1 VLVADFAIVVAVAIV
16 QTCLAQLLST
26 VAARDTS
33 SRRAEMATKLSAVW
47 SIAISAFGT
56 FRTWCDVRLESVMR
70 TKADVRRPLQIYR
83 FTPWLAGS
91 SALGLSVFCRL

>member
-1 VLVADFAIVVAVAIV
+1 MLSGCEALSVNLTQHADRGVTVLVADFAIVVAVAIV

-56 FRTWCDVRLESVMR
+56 KPTCRCS
-70 TKADVRRPLQIYR
+70 RRM
-83 FTPWLAGS
+83 
-91 SALGLSVFCRL
+91 SAIRG